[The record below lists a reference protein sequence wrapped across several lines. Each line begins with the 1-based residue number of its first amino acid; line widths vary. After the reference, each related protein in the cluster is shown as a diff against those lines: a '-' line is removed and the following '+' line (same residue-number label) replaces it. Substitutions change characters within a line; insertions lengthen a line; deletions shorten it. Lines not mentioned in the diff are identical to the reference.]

1 MMHCA
6 GKVLRSVFELVD
18 NDATVPTFVYNVN
31 LLSESSPANSLPRH
45 QEGDTDERYGLES

>member
-6 GKVLRSVFELVD
+6 GKVLRSVFELVA

-45 QEGDTDERYGLES
+45 Q